1 MADAA
6 LAASMNTDEEHLV
19 LPDEKENSCCK

>member
-6 LAASMNTDEEHLV
+6 LAASMNTDEEHLPIPADK
-19 LPDEKENSCCK
+19 LNLCCK